1 MRVERQRPS
10 RLRFVLIA
18 LVLAALATGCGADEE
33 EEGSGGG
40 TGGGG
45 AAPGSAIRPDDFNG
59 ARFSVGSKEF
69 TEQLVLGQI
78 AVEALKAGGAL
89 VKDNTGLEGSE
100 AARKALTGGEID
112 MYWEYTGTAQL
123 VYLNQEPS
131 ADSKTQYQEV
141 SKADRENGITWL
153 AAAPANN
160 AYAIAVRREARRPLD
175 VMTISDLKG
184 LVEDKPD
191 DSALCLAKEF
201 AERSDGLPGIEK
213 TYGFSYPD
221 DLIVEV
227 RAEGEIYD
235 EVDKGARCTFGEVF
249 LTDGRIVGNDLVVLE
264 DDKGFATT
272 YNPSL
277 NIRTE
282 VLEKYPKL
290 EDLFGEI
297 AERLN
302 NDTLRSLNAQVDVD
316 GKPPDEVAQS
326 FLEDNGFTG

>member
-1 MRVERQRPS
+1 MKPAR
-10 RLRFVLIA
+10 A
-18 LVLAALATGCGADEE
+18 LVLAALVLAGLAGGCGAEDDG
-33 EEGSGGG
+33 EGSGGG

-45 AAPGSAIRPDDFNG
+45 AAPGSAIRPDDFKG

-89 VKDNTGLEGSE
+89 VKDMTGIEGSE
-100 AARKALTGGEID
+100 AARRALTDGEID

-123 VYLNQEPS
+123 VYLNQDPS
-131 ADSKTQYQEV
+131 TDPEEQFRTVSQADK
-141 SKADRENGITWL
+141 ENGITWL

-175 VMTISDLKG
+175 VQTISDLKD
-184 LVEDKPD
+184 LVERRPA
-191 DSALCLAKEF
+191 DSALCLAEEF

-221 DLIVEV
+221 DLRVEV
-227 RAEGEIYD
+227 RAEGEIYE

-249 LTDGRIVGNDLVVLE
+249 LTDGRIVGNDLIVLE

-272 YNPSL
+272 YNPAL
-277 NIRTE
+277 NIRTD
-282 VLEKYPKL
+282 VLKKHPKL
-290 EDLFGEI
+290 EDLFGDI
-297 AERLN
+297 AERLD
-302 NDTLRSLNAQVDVD
+302 NDTLRRLNAEVDVD
-316 GKPPDEVAQS
+316 GSPPDEVAQG
-326 FLEDNGFTG
+326 FLEANGFTG